1 MSRLRTMALL
11 FLFSSMSSVVW
22 AQSFLKS
29 ASNSNV
35 ECNRIAEWLKRAR
48 SSVVSIQL
56 YVSGEKEGLCRIGSG
71 FVYGQGG
78 WIVTRNSIVQ
88 NSDSIVVTFSDG
100 RNSRASVVHCD
111 EMTEVALLK
120 VPFSDLISAL
130 IGETSTLDRRSQ
142 LIVLGNSLGIFPSVT
157 LGTYE
162 GVRLDGMM
170 QLRITVPAGNS
181 GSPVFDHDG
190 HIVGMLAG
198 RVLEE
203 GDQEVESGRLGVALP
218 IEMVT
223 EIVDEVLQHVEKGKG
238 WIGLS
243 VIDLDGTQADKGL
256 KVVGLVPGGPAEK
269 AEICI
274 GDTIV
279 GFEGES
285 VPNARELAKW
295 IREIPMSHEIEF
307 TIRKRDGNISRFVEV
322 GGIP

>member
-1 MSRLRTMALL
+1 MSRSRHISLL
-11 FLFSSMSSVVW
+11 SLFSLMSSMVW
-22 AQSFLKS
+22 AQSFLKP
-29 ASNSNV
+29 ASNNSV

-56 YVSGEKEGLCRIGSG
+56 YVSEEKEGLCRVGSG
-71 FVYGQGG
+71 FVYKQGG
-78 WIVTRNSIVQ
+78 WIVTRSSIVQ
-88 NSDSIVVTFSDG
+88 SSDSIVVTFSDG
-100 RNSRASVVHCD
+100 RDGQASVVLCD
-111 EMTEVALLK
+111 EMTEIALLK
-120 VPFSDLISAL
+120 VPFSDLISVF
-130 IGETSTLDRRSQ
+130 IGETSTLDRQSQ

-162 GVRLDGMM
+162 GVRLDGML

-190 HIVGMLAG
+190 RIVGMLAG

-203 GDQEVESGRLGVALP
+203 KDQEVEPGRLGVALP
-218 IEMVT
+218 IERVT
-223 EIVDEVLQHVEKGKG
+223 EIVDEVLQQVEKGKG
-238 WIGLS
+238 WLGLT
-243 VIDLDGTQADKGL
+243 VNDLEGTETDKGV

-295 IREIPMSHEIEF
+295 IREIPMSHEVVF